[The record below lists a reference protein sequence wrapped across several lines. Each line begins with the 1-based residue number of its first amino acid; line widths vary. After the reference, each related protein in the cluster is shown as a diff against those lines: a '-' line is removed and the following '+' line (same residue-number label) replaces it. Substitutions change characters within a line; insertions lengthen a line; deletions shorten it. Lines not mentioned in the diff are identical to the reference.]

1 MIQTIQNW
9 VAAVS
14 EAVARSPFFFGF
26 LTGLAA
32 LLAVLLLLAILWL
45 LLAPRKLGCIVVSSE
60 GGELRIDAKAVQ
72 GSVLAVASN
81 IPAFTVRKVSL
92 YGKQA
97 APELLIQLDYNGG
110 ESVATLAARFR
121 AAVNLMMTDTF
132 GMEKP
137 AKIELEVVRS
147 FADAPALP
155 AEVPAEP
162 AESAPSAE
170 SGEPGTGTSC

>member
-45 LLAPRKLGCIVVSSE
+45 LLAPRKLGSILVSAE

-72 GSVLAVASN
+72 GSVLAVAAN
-81 IPAFTVRKVSL
+81 FPAFTVRKVSL

-97 APELLIQLDYNGG
+97 APELRIQLDYNGG
-110 ESVATLAARFR
+110 ESVASLAARFR

-137 AKIELEVVRS
+137 AEIELEVVRS
-147 FADAPALP
+147 FAD
-155 AEVPAEP
+155 VPAVPAADAP

-170 SGEPGTGTSC
+170 PGESGTGTTC

>member
-1 MIQTIQNW
+1 MLLTIQNW
-9 VAAVS
+9 IAAVS
-14 EAVARSPFFFGF
+14 DAIGQRPFFFGF

-32 LLAVLLLLAILWL
+32 LLAVLLVLILLAL
-45 LLAPRKLGCIVVSSE
+45 LLAPRKLRGITVSAE

-72 GSVLAVASN
+72 GSVLAVAAN
-81 IPAFTVRKVSL
+81 FPAFTVRKVSL

-97 APELLIQLDYNGG
+97 APELQIQLDYNGG
-110 ESVATLAARFR
+110 ESVASLAARFR

-147 FADAPALP
+147 FADAPA
-155 AEVPAEP
+155 VPADAS
-162 AESAPSAE
+162 AESVEAEPSAE
-170 SGEPGTGTSC
+170 SGEPGTGTTC

>member
-1 MIQTIQNW
+1 MFQTIQNW

-14 EAVARSPFFFGF
+14 DAVAKSPFFFGF

-32 LLAVLLLLAILWL
+32 LLAVLLILVILWL
-45 LLAPRKLGCIVVSSE
+45 LLAPRKLRFIVVSAE

-72 GSVLAVASN
+72 GSVLAVAAN
-81 IPAFTVRKVSL
+81 FPAFTVRKVSL

-97 APELLIQLDYNGG
+97 APAMLIQLDYNGG
-110 ESVATLAARFR
+110 ESVAALAARFR

-137 AKIELEVVRS
+137 ATIELEVVRS
-147 FADAPALP
+147 FADAPA
-155 AEVPAEP
+155 VPAEP
-162 AESAPSAE
+162 AESAFSAE
-170 SGEPGTGTSC
+170 SGDPGTGTTC

>member
-14 EAVARSPFFFGF
+14 DAVAKSPFFFGF

-32 LLAVLLLLAILWL
+32 LLAVLLVLILLWL
-45 LLAPRKLGCIVVSSE
+45 LLAPRKLGGIVVSTE

-72 GSVLAVASN
+72 GSVLAVAAN
-81 IPAFTVRKVSL
+81 FPAFTVRKVSL

-147 FADAPALP
+147 FADAPA
-155 AEVPAEP
+155 VPAATESP
-162 AESAPSAE
+162 ADAEPSAE
-170 SGEPGTGTSC
+170 SGEPGTGTTC

>member
-45 LLAPRKLGCIVVSSE
+45 LLAPRKLGCIVVSTE

-72 GSVLAVASN
+72 GSVLAVAAN

-147 FADAPALP
+147 FADAPA
-155 AEVPAEP
+155 VPAATGSP
-162 AESAPSAE
+162 ADAESSAE
-170 SGEPGTGTSC
+170 SNDPGTGTTC